1 MVKKSL
7 LILVSVLFLGLNAYS
22 QTFGEEVKRTQEQQL
37 QLEVESLR
45 KEVKD
50 LKSKSEV
57 LGLRTTISTQSK
69 EVDSLRS
76 RVEKL
81 EHPIEGR

>member
-22 QTFGEEVKRTQEQQL
+22 QTFGEEVKRTQEQQW
-37 QLEVESLR
+37 QWEVESLR
-45 KEVKD
+45 QEVKD
-50 LKSKSEV
+50 LKSEV
-57 LGLRTTISTQSK
+57 LGLRTTILTQSK

-76 RVEKL
+76 RVEKS
-81 EHPIEGR
+81 EHPIGGG

>member
-1 MVKKSL
+1 
-7 LILVSVLFLGLNAYS
+7 
-22 QTFGEEVKRTQEQQL
+22 
-37 QLEVESLR
+37 LR

-50 LKSKSEV
+50 LKSEV
-57 LGLRTTISTQSK
+57 LRLRTTILTQSK

-81 EHPIEGR
+81 ERPVEAIW

>member
-37 QLEVESLR
+37 QWEVESLR

-50 LKSKSEV
+50 LRSEV
-57 LGLRTTISTQSK
+57 LGLRATILTQSK

-76 RVEKL
+76 RVEKS

>member
-50 LKSKSEV
+50 FKSEV

>member
-1 MVKKSL
+1 MIKKSL
-7 LILVSVLFLGLNAYS
+7 LILISILFLGLNAYS
-22 QTFGEEVKRTQEQQL
+22 QTPDEGVKRMQEKQL

-50 LKSKSEV
+50 LKSEV
-57 LGLRTTISTQSK
+57 LGLKTTILTQSK

-81 EHPIEGR
+81 ENPPQGFR

>member
-7 LILVSVLFLGLNAYS
+7 LILISILFLGLNAYG
-22 QTFGEEVKRTQEQQL
+22 QTFEGSVKKMQEQQL
-37 QLEVESLR
+37 QLEVESLQ

-50 LKSKSEV
+50 LKSEV
-57 LGLRTTISTQSK
+57 LGLRTTILTQSK

-81 EHPIEGR
+81 ERPSEGLR

>member
-7 LILVSVLFLGLNAYS
+7 LILISILFLGLNAYG
-22 QTFGEEVKRTQEQQL
+22 QTFDGRVKTMQEQQL
-37 QLEVESLR
+37 QLEVESLQ

-50 LKSKSEV
+50 LKSEV
-57 LGLRTTISTQSK
+57 LGLRTTVSNQSM
-69 EVDSLRS
+69 EVESLRS

-81 EHPIEGR
+81 EWGSRPSY